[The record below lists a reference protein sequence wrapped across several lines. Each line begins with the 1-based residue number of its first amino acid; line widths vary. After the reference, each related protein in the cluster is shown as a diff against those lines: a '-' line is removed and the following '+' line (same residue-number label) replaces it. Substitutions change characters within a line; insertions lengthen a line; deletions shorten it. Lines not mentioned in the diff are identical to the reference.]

1 MLGCMVRRIFLRTH
15 LLQNPKFKTYLICIL
30 IFFVL
35 KAIVIAKRKGNSFL
49 HLERAKKPDFVTI
62 NVIYFFIVSV

>member
-49 HLERAKKPDFVTI
+49 HLESERKSQI
-62 NVIYFFIVSV
+62 L